1 MIRWCK
7 THDNTGYDG
16 ANVCDRYWHPAFNVG
31 GENTCEFVDAVVL
44 SRQPCNNCDGKGFD
58 TVQSTRGP
66 YETDDLPCPSCSGSG
81 TTWPDELIEAMVA
94 VYSQDEHVR
103 YNKFVRGEMAK
114 MLDAL
119 ALVVQEGTDT

>member
-1 MIRWCK
+1 MIRWC
-7 THDNTGYDG
+7 
-16 ANVCDRYWHPAFNVG
+16 NVHRREVG
-31 GENTCEFVDAVVL
+31 DPECYFDDCRLVDAVVL
-44 SRQPCNNCDGKGFD
+44 VREPCPNCDGKGFD

-119 ALVVQEGTDT
+119 ALVVQEGDSDE